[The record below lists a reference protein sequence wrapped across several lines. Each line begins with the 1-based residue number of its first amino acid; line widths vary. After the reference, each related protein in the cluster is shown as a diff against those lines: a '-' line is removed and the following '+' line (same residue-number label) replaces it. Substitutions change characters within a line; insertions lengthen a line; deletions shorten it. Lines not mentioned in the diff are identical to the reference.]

1 MPTLWRGEYRPVP
14 NPRGSLAVETTRHVN
29 TLSIPALPA
38 VASMVPLEGDGF
50 ALAPRS
56 AIKRGARSGVR
67 RQRERARTRRQRTPS
82 RREFR
87 RAAPRGGRSRE
98 LGRAEHR
105 DRLQTALRRERGQ
118 TLVEY
123 GLMFSLV
130 AILTMMF
137 FSGHGQT
144 VLVNIGKAL

>member
-1 MPTLWRGEYRPVP
+1 M
-14 NPRGSLAVETTRHVN
+14 ETTRHLN
-29 TLSIPALPA
+29 SLSIPALPA
-38 VASMVPLEGDGF
+38 VTSMVPLEGDGF

-67 RQRERARTRRQRTPS
+67 HPRERARARQQRPPS
-82 RREFR
+82 RRVFR
-87 RAAPRGGRSRE
+87 KAAPGGGRSRQ

-130 AILTMMF
+130 AILAMMF
-137 FSGHGQT
+137 FSGQGQT
-144 VLVNIGKAL
+144 VLGNIGKAL

>member
-1 MPTLWRGEYRPVP
+1 
-14 NPRGSLAVETTRHVN
+14 VETTRHVN

-50 ALAPRS
+50 APAPRS

-67 RQRERARTRRQRTPS
+67 RQREHARTRRQRTPS

-87 RAAPRGGRSRE
+87 RAAPGGRPRE
-98 LGRAEHR
+98 LGRAAHR

-137 FSGHGQT
+137 FSGQGQT
-144 VLVNIGKAL
+144 VLGNIGKAL